1 MKTTEELKN
10 ELKSIQTSENFIR
23 WLDSNKREALNFCDY
38 FREIWDKNNV
48 KISRLEKEVAVS
60 RSYIYAVRNGDKN
73 PEKDIVLKLAIGI
86 GATVE
91 ETNRVLKL
99 SGNTELY
106 PKIEEDAIIEFG
118 IRQHW
123 SGYQIEELLK
133 KRGLAANLTDEG
145 KDGK

>member
-1 MKTTEELKN
+1 M
-10 ELKSIQTSENFIR
+10 
-23 WLDSNKREALNFCDY
+23 
-38 FREIWDKNNV
+38 
-48 KISRLEKEVAVS
+48 
-60 RSYIYAVRNGDKN
+60 
-73 PEKDIVLKLAIGI
+73 
-86 GATVE
+86 E
-91 ETNRVLKL
+91 ETNRLLKL

-123 SGYQIEELLK
+123 SVYQIEELLK